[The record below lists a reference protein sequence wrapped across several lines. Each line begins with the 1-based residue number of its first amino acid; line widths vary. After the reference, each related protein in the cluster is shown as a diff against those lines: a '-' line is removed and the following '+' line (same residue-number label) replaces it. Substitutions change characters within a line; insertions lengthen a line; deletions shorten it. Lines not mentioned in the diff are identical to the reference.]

1 MMSETK
7 AKKSKETLDSKSL
20 IIDSL
25 DTDLKLF
32 KGVEI
37 IVQVLFAATVKISV
51 ARDVRVFCF
60 EI

>member
-20 IIDSL
+20 IKDSL

-32 KGVEI
+32 KGIEI
-37 IVQVLFAATVKISV
+37 IVRVLFAATFKISV
-51 ARDVRVFCF
+51 ARDVESCF